1 MLFIVIDFLYANSFI
16 IINLFVLQIIA
27 CLTYSAKDKSIGV
40 LVSCYYVFYILLDWS
55 YFGLLDNFTMLTFD
69 KFSLWYLIQFG
80 LTLIVFIGSLTLF
93 IGGNNSAG
101 LYAAWLLIAMSL
113 DGISS
118 IFQLL
123 ETNALLIVYNKL
135 QNISVYVDLFV
146 VFIGMDHIIKRKHR
160 GSRIFIE
167 RVNHYL
173 DAWRFISILQCG
185 KGAKCNKKN

>member
-1 MLFIVIDFLYANSFI
+1 MLENFIFLTLI
-16 IINLFVLQIIA
+16 LL
-27 CLTYSAKDKSIGV
+27 LTFSAKDKNMGV
-40 LVSCYYVFYILLDWS
+40 LVSCYYALYICLELS
-55 YFGLLDNFTMLTFD
+55 YFGFVSD
-69 KFSLWYLIQFG
+69 WYVSSFNSFAVWYFIQFS
-80 LTLIVFIGSLTLF
+80 LTLIIFIASLTLF

-101 LYAAWLLIAMSL
+101 LYAAWLLIAMFL
-113 DGISS
+113 DGLSS
-118 IFQLL
+118 IFQLA
-123 ETNALLIVYNKL
+123 ETNALLIVYNVI